1 VKKIRRLSRALLL
14 AAAATLV
21 AAPAYAAP
29 ETLSVGLT
37 GDFPSLL
44 PSADSTPLGY
54 NYRLNVFDQ
63 LTEIGRDGSVSP
75 RLATEWTVSDDL
87 VTWTFSIREGTTFH
101 DGSPVTAADVVY
113 TTEYILNDP
122 KSPTRPF
129 IRLVDKARALDDYT
143 VEFTLIQPYAIFD
156 RQISFISIMSK
167 AYHEQVGDDGYSQ
180 KPIGSGPYKVIEWV
194 RDDHLQ
200 LEAYDGYWAGPMAV
214 KSATFRPLPSEAGRV
229 AALLSGGV
237 DLAVALPPPLI
248 ETLSNSPG
256 VKTLVAPGFRV
267 IFAGFNVN
275 TPPLDNPAIREAID
289 LAIDREGIANR
300 LLRGMGAPAPM
311 MIPEGSVGFDPSVEA
326 VRQDMARAKE
336 LVASSGYNGEVIPI
350 EYPNNNITMANETVQ
365 AIAGYLTEAGLNVDI
380 RPSEFTAF
388 FPKWAQTGMDAMY
401 VFAYGSTQYHADTI
415 LVAMYENGGR
425 VYKLNEEIDALVKQQ
440 RTIIDAEE
448 QTKVIND
455 LFRIAAQDR
464 YNIPIYREY
473 NAFGMSE
480 SLEFDPFPD
489 GFVRLYDFK

>member
-1 VKKIRRLSRALLL
+1 MKTLVRAVM
-14 AAAATLV
+14 AAAALALAGV
-21 AAPAYAAP
+21 PGYAAP

-37 GDFPSLL
+37 GDFPSLI

-75 RLATEWTVSDDL
+75 RLATDWDASDDL
-87 VTWTFSIREGTTFH
+87 VTWTFNLRPGTTFH
-101 DGSPVTAADVVY
+101 DGAPVTAADVVY
-113 TTEYILNDP
+113 TVEYILNDP

-129 IRLVDKARALDDYT
+129 IRLVDSVAALDDNT

-167 AYHEQVGDDGYSQ
+167 AYHEAVGDDGYAR
-180 KPIGSGPYKVIEWV
+180 KPIGSGPYRVVEWV
-194 RDDHLQ
+194 RDDHMQ
-200 LEAYDGYWAGPMAV
+200 LEAYEDYWAGAPAI
-214 KSATFRPLPSEAGRV
+214 KTATFRPLPSEAGRV
-229 AALLSGGV
+229 AALMSGGI
-237 DLAVALPPPLI
+237 DLAVALPPSLMD
-248 ETLSNSPG
+248 TLGNAPG

-275 TPPLDNPAIREAID
+275 APPLDNPAIREAID
-289 LAIDREGIANR
+289 LAIDRDAIANG

-311 MIPEGSVGFDPSVEA
+311 MIPEGSVGFDPAVEA
-326 VRQDMARAKE
+326 VSQDMARAKE
-336 LVASSGYNGEVIPI
+336 LVVGSGYNGEVIPI
-350 EYPNNNITMANETVQ
+350 EYPNNNFSMANETVQ
-365 AIAGYLTEAGLNVDI
+365 AIAGYLTEAGLNVEI

-388 FPKWAQTGMDAMY
+388 FPKWAQTSMDAMY

-425 VYKLNEEIDALVKQQ
+425 VYKENPEIDALVKQQ
-440 RTIIDAEE
+440 RTIRDTAE

-473 NAFGMSE
+473 NAFGMVE
-480 SLEFDPFPD
+480 GLEFDPYPD
-489 GFVRLYDFK
+489 GFVRLYTFK